1 MARVTVLIDVVTA
14 GGRRQS
20 GCCPDLSAEMD
31 RRIRGERR
39 KPAGHQGWREDWL
52 SGQSADTRAYRFR
65 SFADRRARQ
74 DPQGAAASAASPQTD
89 YGDAGHDDRG
99 DSGMVPEDCAEAAG
113 EEILIRVADGD
124 GDGDGCRV
132 RWLHVRL

>member
-14 GGRRQS
+14 DGRRQS
-20 GCCPDLSAEMD
+20 GCCPDISMETD

-39 KPAGHQGWREDWL
+39 NPAGHQVWCEDWM
-52 SGQSADTRAYRFR
+52 SGPPAGARAYRFR

-74 DPQGAAASAASPQTD
+74 DLQRVASAACPQSG
-89 YGDAGHDDRG
+89 YGDARDDDRG
-99 DSGMVPEDCAEAAG
+99 DSSVVPEDCAESDG

-124 GDGDGCRV
+124 GDGYRV